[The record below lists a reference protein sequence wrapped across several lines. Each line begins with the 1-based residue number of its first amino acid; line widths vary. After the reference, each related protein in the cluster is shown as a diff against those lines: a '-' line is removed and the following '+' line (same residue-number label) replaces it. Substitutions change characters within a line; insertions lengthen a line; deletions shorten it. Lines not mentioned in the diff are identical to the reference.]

1 MLEQAAPL
9 AFVAQ
14 RVAIARGY
22 DTRKP
27 YDAAWEGLD
36 HEKPGLRKRPS
47 QLRQTDGSL
56 NRERSSAIA
65 MKR

>member
-36 HEKPGLRKRPS
+36 HEKPGSRNRPS
-47 QLRQTDGSL
+47 QLRQADGIL